1 MSAGGDPRNANVWSE
16 GDVLIAPLGSDIP
29 EDGSAFDLDQWSY
42 VGYLNGEDGFT
53 ETIEVE
59 TNDHFAWGGHLLAT
73 TRSNF
78 KLTRTF
84 TAFEDNETV
93 MDLVYPGHDV
103 SFGSDGTGG
112 LGPGAYEGILNVPDL
127 QAEFMIAF
135 ETRTGSQLKRFVSAY
150 RAQVDERGDKEETE
164 GELAARELTIAIYP
178 GETDSE
184 TGDSP
189 LVYVYKGPDN
199 RSSS

>member
-1 MSAGGDPRNANVWSE
+1 MSAGGNPRNANVWAE
-16 GDVLIAPLGSDIP
+16 GDVLIAPLGSSIP
-29 EDGSAFDLDQWSY
+29 KDGTAFDLDEWRY
-42 VGYLNGEDGFT
+42 VGYLSGEDGFT

-103 SFGSDGTGG
+103 SFEDN
-112 LGPGAYEGILNVPDL
+112 GAYEGILNVPDL
-127 QAEFMIAF
+127 QDEFMIAF
-135 ETRTGSQLKRFVSAY
+135 ETRTGTQLKRFVSAH
-150 RAQVDERGDKEETE
+150 RAQVDERGESEESETE
-164 GELAARELTIAIYP
+164 LASRELTVAIYP
-178 GETDSE
+178 GETDPE